1 MESTELQ
8 DIDYFSSFSDHTS
21 PTFFTP
27 TTSSLRS
34 DSVSE
39 DPDSPKPQNEE
50 EDEYVEELTRQMANY
65 MLQDDEKHQKSCSG
79 GGGSGSPQS
88 TLWSPFASGYSSPI
102 GPSREPSPP
111 LTPVTAMETQP
122 VMIPF
127 QSKQAL
133 IDDQIRSIQ
142 ANFHKIKKEKDKQ
155 RTDDVLGHKARS
167 YHQQQRPRSGVKA
180 VFVDGSG
187 SKTGAGGTGVFLPRS
202 HGTVSCS
209 GGGGSGSPQS
219 TLWSPFAS
227 GYSSPIG
234 PSREPSPPL
243 TPVTAMETQPVMIP
257 FQSKQA
263 LIDDQIRSIQANFHK
278 IKKEKDKQRTDDVLG
293 HKARSYHQQQRPRS
307 GVKAVFVDG
316 SGSKTGA
323 GGTGVFLP
331 RSHGTVVET
340 RKKSGCSTV
349 IIPARVVEALKVHF
363 EKLGVPSTFSFDI
376 PPFHDALLVS
386 MKNKNNKSSSS
397 TRGQSG
403 PLYMAE
409 TSAETHQEPPADLP
423 HEWTY

>member
-187 SKTGAGGTGVFLPRS
+187 SKTGS
-202 HGTVSCS
+202 
-209 GGGGSGSPQS
+209 
-219 TLWSPFAS
+219 
-227 GYSSPIG
+227 
-234 PSREPSPPL
+234 
-243 TPVTAMETQPVMIP
+243 
-257 FQSKQA
+257 
-263 LIDDQIRSIQANFHK
+263 
-278 IKKEKDKQRTDDVLG
+278 
-293 HKARSYHQQQRPRS
+293 
-307 GVKAVFVDG
+307 
-316 SGSKTGA
+316 

-340 RKKSGCSTV
+340 RKKS
-349 IIPARVVEALKVHF
+349 
-363 EKLGVPSTFSFDI
+363 
-376 PPFHDALLVS
+376 DALLVS

>member
-1 MESTELQ
+1 MTKS
-8 DIDYFSSFSDHTS
+8 I
-21 PTFFTP
+21 
-27 TTSSLRS
+27 RS
-34 DSVSE
+34 
-39 DPDSPKPQNEE
+39 
-50 EDEYVEELTRQMANY
+50 
-65 MLQDDEKHQKSCSG
+65 

-111 LTPVTAMETQP
+111 LTPVTAVETQP

-142 ANFHKIKKEKDKQ
+142 ANFHKIKKEKDKL
-155 RTDDVLGHKARS
+155 RKDDVLGHKARS

-187 SKTGAGGTGVFLPRS
+187 SRTGSAGTGV
-202 HGTVSCS
+202 
-209 GGGGSGSPQS
+209 
-219 TLWSPFAS
+219 
-227 GYSSPIG
+227 Y
-234 PSREPSPPL
+234 
-243 TPVTAMETQPVMIP
+243 
-257 FQSKQA
+257 
-263 LIDDQIRSIQANFHK
+263 
-278 IKKEKDKQRTDDVLG
+278 
-293 HKARSYHQQQRPRS
+293 
-307 GVKAVFVDG
+307 
-316 SGSKTGA
+316 
-323 GGTGVFLP
+323 LP

-340 RKKSGCSTV
+340 RKKAGCSTV

-363 EKLGVPSTFSFDI
+363 DKLGVPSTFSSDI

-397 TRGQSG
+397 TRPQSG
-403 PLYMAE
+403 PPYMAE
-409 TSAETHQEPPADLP
+409 TSAESHQEPPADLP

>member
-8 DIDYFSSFSDHTS
+8 DIDFFSSFSDQTS

-39 DPDSPKPQNEE
+39 DPDSPKLQNQEEE
-50 EDEYVEELTRQMANY
+50 EDYVAELTRQMTNY
-65 MLQDDEKHQKSCSG
+65 MLQDDEKHHKSCSGGGGG

-111 LTPVTAMETQP
+111 LTPVTAVETQP
-122 VMIPF
+122 VLIPF

-142 ANFHKIKKEKDKQ
+142 ANFHKMKKEKEKQ
-155 RTDDVLGHKARS
+155 RKDDVLGYKARS

-187 SKTGAGGTGVFLPRS
+187 SRTGSGGTGVFLPRS
-202 HGTVSCS
+202 HGS
-209 GGGGSGSPQS
+209 
-219 TLWSPFAS
+219 
-227 GYSSPIG
+227 
-234 PSREPSPPL
+234 
-243 TPVTAMETQPVMIP
+243 
-257 FQSKQA
+257 
-263 LIDDQIRSIQANFHK
+263 
-278 IKKEKDKQRTDDVLG
+278 
-293 HKARSYHQQQRPRS
+293 
-307 GVKAVFVDG
+307 
-316 SGSKTGA
+316 
-323 GGTGVFLP
+323 
-331 RSHGTVVET
+331 TVVET

-363 EKLGVPSTFSFDI
+363 EKLGVPSTFSSDI

-386 MKNKNNKSSSS
+386 MNKNNKSSSS
-397 TRGQSG
+397 TRAQSG
-403 PLYMAE
+403 PSYMAE
-409 TSAETHQEPPADLP
+409 MSAENHQEPPADLP